1 MPFAPSN
8 SALQRESAESDL
20 IEHSLIIPVY
30 RNEENVPDL
39 LHALAKLARDVR
51 RLEVVFVVD
60 GSPDNSAKVLA
71 QGLTEARYAWQL
83 IELSRNFGSFAAI
96 RQGLAIARGRFFA
109 VMAADLQEPPELVEQ
124 FFDQLDTG
132 AVDLLVG
139 VRGARADPFIT
150 KLSSALYWRVYRF
163 LIMRDIPAGGV
174 DVFACNTAFRDALLT
189 LEERSSFLIGQ
200 LFWLGFRRREITYE
214 RRARTI
220 GKSAWNLKRRLRY
233 MLDNVF
239 AFSDLPISILLWLG
253 SLGILVS
260 MLAAPI
266 VVGAWLLGFINVRGY
281 TPIMLLTIF
290 FGSLLVFGQGIIG
303 CYVWRVSENTKRRPF
318 SIILSHR
325 REPSSVTRSTQE
337 LIQSG

>member
-1 MPFAPSN
+1 
-8 SALQRESAESDL
+8 
-20 IEHSLIIPVY
+20 
-30 RNEENVPDL
+30 
-39 LHALAKLARDVR
+39 
-51 RLEVVFVVD
+51 
-60 GSPDNSAKVLA
+60 
-71 QGLTEARYAWQL
+71 
-83 IELSRNFGSFAAI
+83 
-96 RQGLAIARGRFFA
+96 
-109 VMAADLQEPPELVEQ
+109 
-124 FFDQLDTG
+124 
-132 AVDLLVG
+132 

-150 KLSSALYWRVYRF
+150 KLSSAIYWRVYRF
-163 LIMRDIPAGGV
+163 LIMREIPTGGV
-174 DVFACNTAFRDALLT
+174 DVFACNSAFRDALLT

-214 RRARTI
+214 RRTRMI

-253 SLGILVS
+253 TLGILVS

-266 VVGAWLLGFINVRGY
+266 VIGAWLSGLINVRGY

-303 CYVWRVSENTKRRPF
+303 CYVWRVSENTKRRPL

-325 REPSSVTRSTQE
+325 REPSSSSGQGQG